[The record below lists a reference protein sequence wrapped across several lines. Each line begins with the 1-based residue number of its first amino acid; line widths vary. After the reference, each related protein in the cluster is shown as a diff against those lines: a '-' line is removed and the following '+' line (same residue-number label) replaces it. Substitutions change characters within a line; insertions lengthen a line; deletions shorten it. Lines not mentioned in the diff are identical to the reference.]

1 MPDPVIVGS
10 ARTAIGKFGGGLAGT
25 SAVELGAI
33 AITGALSRCGLAASQ
48 VDEVL
53 MGTVY
58 QGGLGPN
65 PARQAAVAAGVPY
78 AVPATTVNKLCGSGL
93 KAIALA
99 AQAVSLGEAEVVAAG
114 GMENMSRV
122 PHVFPNSRWGERL
135 GHGQLMDLMLL
146 DGLWDCFYDCHMG
159 VTAENLASQ
168 YQIPRAEQDRYA
180 ALSQARYQ
188 EAAAA
193 GLFAGEIV
201 PVPVPQRKGEP
212 LMFAE
217 DEHPRADA
225 TADKLAKLAAAF
237 KPDGTVTAGN
247 ASGINDG
254 AAAVVVMAD
263 SAARRHGLK
272 PLAYLRASA
281 AVGVDPAVMGIGP
294 APAIRRVLD
303 KAGMKLDQI
312 DLLEVNEAF
321 AAQVLAVGR
330 ELEWDEARVNVKG
343 GAIALGHPVGASGA
357 RLPVTLL
364 AEMQRRQL
372 RWGIAALCI
381 GGGMGIAALFER
393 VA

>member
-1 MPDPVIVGS
+1 MADPVIVGS
-10 ARTAIGKFGGGLAGT
+10 ARTAIGKFGGGLAEVGAP
-25 SAVELGAI
+25 SLGAV
-33 AITGALSRCGLAASQ
+33 AIRAALERSGVEAAQ
-48 VDEVL
+48 LDEVI
-53 MGTVY
+53 MGMIY

-78 AVPATTVNKLCGSGL
+78 AVPATTINKLCGSGL

-99 AQAVSLGEAEVVAAG
+99 GQAIAAGEATIIAAG

-122 PHVFPNSRWGERL
+122 PHALPNSRWGERL
-135 GHGQLMDLMLL
+135 GHGKLVDLMLM

-159 VTAENLASQ
+159 TTAENLAVQ
-168 YQIPRAEQDRYA
+168 YGISRAEQDRFA

-188 EAAAA
+188 QAASA
-193 GLFAGEIV
+193 GLFAGEIA

-212 LMFAE
+212 LLFAQ

-225 TADKLAKLAAAF
+225 TAEKLAKLPAAF
-237 KPDGTVTAGN
+237 KAEGTVTAGN

-254 AAAVVVMAD
+254 AAAVVVMAEA
-263 SAARRHGLK
+263 AARQSGLK
-272 PLAYLRASA
+272 PLAHLRAVA
-281 AVGVDPAVMGIGP
+281 AVGVDPAIMGIGP
-294 APAIRRVLD
+294 APAIRRVLE

-330 ELEWDEARVNVKG
+330 ELDWDEVRVNVKG

-357 RLPVTLL
+357 RLAVTLL
-364 AEMQRRQL
+364 AELQRRQV

-393 VA
+393 TG

>member
-10 ARTAIGKFGGGLAGT
+10 ARTAIGKFGGGLAEVGAP
-25 SAVELGAI
+25 SLGAV
-33 AITGALSRCGLAASQ
+33 AIRAALERCGVEAAQ
-48 VDEVL
+48 LDEVI
-53 MGTVY
+53 MGTIY

-65 PARQAAVAAGVPY
+65 PARQAAVEAGVPY

-99 AQAVSLGEAEVVAAG
+99 GQAIASGEATIIAAG

-122 PHVFPNSRWGERL
+122 PHALPNSRWGERL
-135 GHGQLMDLMLL
+135 GHGRLVDLLLL

-159 VTAENLASQ
+159 LTAENLAAQ
-168 YQIPRAEQDRYA
+168 YGISREDQDRFA
-180 ALSQARYQ
+180 AQSQARYQ
-188 EAAAA
+188 QAAAG

-201 PVPVPQRKGEP
+201 PVAVPQRKGEP
-212 LMFAE
+212 LLIAE

-225 TADKLAKLAAAF
+225 TAEKLARLPAAF
-237 KPDGTVTAGN
+237 KPEGTVTAGN

-254 AAAVVVMAD
+254 AAAMVVMAEET
-263 SAARRHGLK
+263 ARQRGLR
-272 PLAYLRASA
+272 PLAHLRAVA

-294 APAIRRVLD
+294 APAIRRLLD

-312 DLLEVNEAF
+312 DLVEVNEAF

-330 ELEWDEARVNVKG
+330 ELDWDEERVNVKG

-364 AEMQRRQL
+364 AEMQRRQVC
-372 RWGIAALCI
+372 WGIAALCI

-393 VA
+393 AS

>member
-1 MPDPVIVGS
+1 MADPVIVGS

-25 SAVELGAI
+25 GAVSLGAA
-33 AITGALSRCGLAASQ
+33 AIGEALARCGVQAGQ
-48 VDEVL
+48 VDEVI
-53 MGTVY
+53 MGMVY
-58 QGGLGPN
+58 QGGMGPN
-65 PARQAAVAAGVPY
+65 PARQAAVQAGVPY

-99 AQAVSLGEAEVVAAG
+99 AQAVALGEATVVAAG

-122 PHVFPNSRWGERL
+122 PHVLPNSRWGERL
-135 GHGQLMDLMLL
+135 GHGQLVDLMLL

-159 VTAENLASQ
+159 ITAETLAAQ
-168 YQIPRAEQDRYA
+168 YGISRQEQDRYA

-188 EAAAA
+188 QAAAA
-193 GLFAGEIV
+193 GLFSHEIF
-201 PVPVPQRKGEP
+201 PMPLLQRRGEP
-212 LMFAE
+212 LRFAE

-225 TADKLAKLAAAF
+225 TADKLAKLPAAF
-237 KPDGTVTAGN
+237 KAEGTVTAGN

-254 AAAVVVMAD
+254 AAAVVVMAE
-263 SAARRHGLK
+263 SAARQRGLK
-272 PLAYLRASA
+272 PLAHLRAVA

-303 KAGMKLDQI
+303 KAGMKLDQV

-330 ELEWDEARVNVKG
+330 ELDWDEARVNVKG

-364 AEMQRRQL
+364 AEMERRQL
-372 RWGIAALCI
+372 RWGLAALCI

-393 VA
+393 VG

>member
-10 ARTAIGKFGGGLAGT
+10 ARTAIGKFGGGLAEVG
-25 SAVELGAI
+25 AVSLGAV
-33 AITGALSRCGLAASQ
+33 AIRAALERSGVEAALL
-48 VDEVL
+48 DEVI
-53 MGTVY
+53 MGAIY

-65 PARQAAVAAGVPY
+65 PARQAAVEAGVPY
-78 AVPATTVNKLCGSGL
+78 AVPATTINKLCGSGL

-99 AQAVSLGEAEVVAAG
+99 GQAITSGEASIIVAG

-122 PHVFPNSRWGERL
+122 PHALPNSRWGERL
-135 GHGQLMDLMLL
+135 GHGKLVDLMLL
-146 DGLWDCFYDCHMG
+146 DGLWDCFCDCHMG
-159 VTAENLASQ
+159 ITAENLASQ
-168 YQIPRAEQDRYA
+168 YRISRQEQDRFA
-180 ALSQARYQ
+180 AQSQARYQ
-188 EAAAA
+188 QAAAN

-212 LMFAE
+212 LLFAQ

-225 TADKLAKLAAAF
+225 TADKLAKLPAAF
-237 KPDGTVTAGN
+237 KAEGTVTAGN

-254 AAAVVVMAD
+254 AAAVVVMAEET
-263 SAARRHGLK
+263 ARQRGLK
-272 PLAYLRASA
+272 PLAHLRAVA

-294 APAIRRVLD
+294 APAIRRLLD

-364 AEMQRRQL
+364 AEMGRRQV

-393 VA
+393 AG

>member
-10 ARTAIGKFGGGLAGT
+10 VRTAIGKFGGGLTEVGAI
-25 SAVELGAI
+25 SLGAVVI
-33 AITGALSRCGLAASQ
+33 REALARCGVEAAQ
-48 VDEVL
+48 VDEVI

-65 PARQAAVAAGVPY
+65 PARQAAVEAGVPY
-78 AVPATTVNKLCGSGL
+78 AVPATTINKLCGSGL

-99 AQAVSLGEAEVVAAG
+99 GQAIAAGEASVIAAG

-122 PHVFPNSRWGERL
+122 PHVLPNSRWGERL
-135 GHGQLMDLMLL
+135 GHGKLVDLMLL

-159 VTAENLASQ
+159 ITAENLAVQ
-168 YQIPRAEQDRYA
+168 YGISRAEQDRFA
-180 ALSQARYQ
+180 VQSQARYQ
-188 EAAAA
+188 QAAAA

-201 PVPVPQRKGEP
+201 PVHVPQRKGAP
-212 LMFAE
+212 LLFAQ

-225 TADKLAKLAAAF
+225 TAEKLAKLPAAF

-254 AAAVVVMAD
+254 AAAVVVMAEET
-263 SAARRHGLK
+263 ARQRGLK
-272 PLAYLRASA
+272 PLAHLRAVA
-281 AVGVDPAVMGIGP
+281 AVGVDPAIMGIGP
-294 APAIRRVLD
+294 APAIRRVLE

-357 RLPVTLL
+357 RLVVTLL
-364 AEMQRRQL
+364 AELQRCQV
-372 RWGIAALCI
+372 RWGLVALCI

-393 VA
+393 FP